1 MGSGEPRNT
10 TVTADSLSRF
20 IHTFITTALTAVVLT
35 PAVAQ
40 GQTAA
45 DLFNPDVVQEIRLS
59 INSRDNQ
66 QLHEHYQENTYYT
79 ADLSWQNLSVR
90 NVAVRSRGTGSRN
103 PVKIGLRVD
112 FDRYTTGQTFL
123 GLRSLILDNN
133 WQDPSL
139 LAERTAMAFFERL
152 GEPAPRESYC
162 RLYINNVFQGLYSIV
177 ESVDGPFL
185 ARVYG
190 DDQGYLFRF
199 DYQREWRGEYLGDDL
214 GAYKPFFEPETHELE
229 ADVTLYAPIRATAP
243 DDPVWRERVERFID
257 LRQLMRHVAV
267 ETFLAEDDGFI
278 GAYGMNNFFLYRPA
292 GSTVHRMIP
301 WDKDNTFADSARPI
315 FARTDEN
322 VLFKRALGYA
332 DLRALYLD
340 VLEECARSAADEG
353 WLANQVDR
361 LAALASGPAGED
373 TLKQFSTE
381 AFREAID
388 RIRRFAAERP
398 GLVLQEVSRA
408 RTAAGNAP

>member
-1 MGSGEPRNT
+1 
-10 TVTADSLSRF
+10 
-20 IHTFITTALTAVVLT
+20 
-35 PAVAQ
+35 
-40 GQTAA
+40 
-45 DLFNPDVVQEIRLS
+45 
-59 INSRDNQ
+59 
-66 QLHEHYQENTYYT
+66 
-79 ADLSWQNLSVR
+79 
-90 NVAVRSRGTGSRN
+90 
-103 PVKIGLRVD
+103 
-112 FDRYTTGQTFL
+112 
-123 GLRSLILDNN
+123 
-133 WQDPSL
+133 
-139 LAERTAMAFFERL
+139 
-152 GEPAPRESYC
+152 
-162 RLYINNVFQGLYSIV
+162 
-177 ESVDGPFL
+177 
-185 ARVYG
+185 
-190 DDQGYLFRF
+190 
-199 DYQREWRGEYLGDDL
+199 
-214 GAYKPFFEPETHELE
+214 
-229 ADVTLYAPIRATAP
+229 
-243 DDPVWRERVERFID
+243 VWRERVERFID